1 MTQPDPQTFSV
12 AELTG
17 HVKAI
22 LEGTFPNIWVEGE
35 VSDLVRARSGH
46 VYFTLKDDHAQI
58 RGVIWRTTA
67 NRMSHKIEDGQA
79 VLCCADVEVYAPRGT
94 YQLVVKKVEPLGQG
108 ALQIAFQKLQA
119 KLDREGLFSAARKRP
134 LPNFPARIGV
144 VTSPSG
150 AAIQDFLEAAANRW
164 PGVEIILIPAQV
176 QGQGASQS
184 IAEGI
189 QNAGKIHP
197 ALDVLVVTRGG
208 GSLEDL
214 WCFNEERVVRAVANS
229 TIPIVSAVGHE
240 IDITLCDL
248 AADVRAL
255 TPTDGAT
262 RVLPDANLLD
272 QTVRDLSG
280 RLNRTMRLAIDS
292 RQRRVDSLA
301 ARPIL
306 RKPHEVIHLRS
317 RYLDELD
324 MRGKLAIESKL
335 KLGRANL
342 ATLAA
347 SLTALSPLDVLSR
360 GYSVTL
366 DAKGKAVDDA
376 KQLRDGD
383 IIRTRLN
390 KGEIESVVKKTD
402 K

>member
-1 MTQPDPQTFSV
+1 LNQPDPQAFSV

-46 VYFTLKDDHAQI
+46 VYFTLKDDDAQI

-67 NRMSHKIEDGQA
+67 TRMRHKIENGQA
-79 VLCCADVEVYAPRGT
+79 VLCCGDVEVYAPRGT

-108 ALQIAFQKLQA
+108 ALQVAFQKLQA
-119 KLDREGLFSAARKRP
+119 KLDREGLFSAERKRP
-134 LPNFPARIGV
+134 LPRFPARIGV

-176 QGQGASQS
+176 QGQGASETIES
-184 IAEGI
+184 GI
-189 QNAGKIHP
+189 RTAQKIQP
-197 ALDVLVVTRGG
+197 QLDVLVVTRGG

-214 WCFNEERVVRAVANS
+214 WCFNEERVVRAVASS
-229 TIPIVSAVGHE
+229 TIPTVSAVGHE
-240 IDITLCDL
+240 VDITLCDL

-272 QTVRDLSG
+272 QTVGDLSR
-280 RLNRTMRLAIDS
+280 RLNRTIRSAIES
-292 RQRRVDSLA
+292 RQRRVEALA

-317 RYLDELD
+317 RRLDELD
-324 MRGKLAIESKL
+324 VRAKRAMEGKL

-347 SLTALSPLDVLSR
+347 SLNALSPLDVLSR

-366 DAKGKAVDDA
+366 DGEGQAIDDA
-376 KQLRDGD
+376 KQLHDGD
-383 IIRTRLN
+383 VIRTRLR
-390 KGEIESVVKKTD
+390 KGEIESVVRKSEI
-402 K
+402 

>member
-197 ALDVLVVTRGG
+197 ALDILVVTRGG